1 MISTFFYDGHDIE
14 FIVKFMYDLR
24 SQSVTAKE
32 ESMNELVQIQN
43 LIFTIRDKKVML
55 DRDLAALYGVTVK
68 ALNQAVKR
76 NINRFPSDFMFR
88 LTEEEWNNLRSQIV
102 TANISKVRF
111 TPFVFTE
118 HGVAMLSSVL
128 NSEKAIEINVQI
140 VRAFIQLRQYAI
152 EHKDLARRLDD
163 LEHYFIEHCK
173 DNKTDIQELK
183 QAIDMLIDRTKPAKI
198 GFKTD

>member
-1 MISTFFYDGHDIE
+1 
-14 FIVKFMYDLR
+14 
-24 SQSVTAKE
+24 
-32 ESMNELVQIQN
+32 MNELVQIQN

-76 NINRFPSDFMFR
+76 NVNRFPSDFMFR
-88 LTEEEWNNLRSQIV
+88 LTEEEWNNLRLQIV
-102 TANISKVRF
+102 TANISKIRF

-163 LEHYFIEHCK
+163 LEHYFMEHCK
-173 DNKTDIQELK
+173 DNKADVQELK